1 MEFLPTAASVFVT
14 FSAWQSKNLAVLI
27 SLHDLAKSEAERQA
41 YENAITLFQDSP
53 VTSSYAVNS
62 EVMEREIVLEDSENE
77 YGESENQEFDNSD
90 VTIPPFDYD
99 EPVQVEGDTCDC
111 PACQMRRAIEKS
123 LKGNEDTDADI
134 EDNSKLNGI
143 EFLKLL
149 AALANAK
156 R

>member
-14 FSAWQSKNLAVLI
+14 FSAWQSKNLAILI
-27 SLHDLAKSEAERQA
+27 SLHDSAKTEAERQA

-90 VTIPPFDYD
+90 VTIPSFDYD
-99 EPVQVEGDTCDC
+99 EPVQVEEDNCDC
-111 PACQMRRAIEKS
+111 LACQMRRAIEKP